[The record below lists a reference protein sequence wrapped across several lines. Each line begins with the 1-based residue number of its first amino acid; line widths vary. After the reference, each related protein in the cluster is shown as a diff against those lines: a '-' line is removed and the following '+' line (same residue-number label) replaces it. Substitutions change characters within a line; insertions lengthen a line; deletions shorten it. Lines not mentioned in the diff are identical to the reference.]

1 MFAYLRALKE
11 AGGLVYEVGGT
22 VRDRLMGHPPKDRDY
37 IVCRLTIKQLT
48 QILAPFGKVAQVG
61 QAFGVVKFTPHQ
73 TPSQV
78 IDFSLPRK
86 ERSTGVGHRDFE
98 VDFDPS
104 LPVEAD
110 LARRDFTINAMAMMM
125 DTEDITDPFG
135 GRRDLEAKLLRQ
147 VFPKAFEEDP
157 LRLLRAIQFAARF
170 GLAIEDETWASMKKN
185 AKLIES
191 VSPERIAE
199 EIRKLFLAH
208 KPSAG
213 FDLMGEC
220 GLLAHIFPEVDA
232 IKGIEQDKQ
241 PGDDV
246 YGHTMRSLDAARSDH
261 AITNRGNIELMFS
274 VLLHDIGKSQT
285 SRYHEPSKRI
295 VFFGHQMASA
305 RMARKILKRLR
316 VETIGVNPKN
326 VVNLIENHMFETKAF
341 FSDKAIRRFINKVGK
356 DHIFMLIDLRLAD
369 NRGGKH
375 PQGIKGVEK
384 LRKRIQEELDKKPPF
399 GPGDLAVDGHDI
411 MEAGVP
417 EGPMIGAILGEL
429 VDAVLD
435 DPNLNTREQLLAL
448 VANLSQ
454 NSAELLE
461 QWKKKRSESGK
472 KSSQNLEGAGK
483 GAPQHK

>member
-1 MFAYLRALKE
+1 MTVAFCFPLTAPLCEAQLVEAYLLNTINVQTTLATKALRVVMA
-11 AGGLVYEVGGT
+11 AGS
-22 VRDRLMGHPPKDRDY
+22 
-37 IVCRLTIKQLT
+37 
-48 QILAPFGKVAQVG
+48 AQV
-61 QAFGVVKFTPHQ
+61 V
-73 TPSQV
+73 
-78 IDFSLPRK
+78 DFSLPRR

-98 VDFDPS
+98 VDFDPN

-110 LARRDFTINAMAMMM
+110 LGRRDFTINAMAMNIE
-125 DTEDITDPFG
+125 TEEIVDPFG
-135 GRRDLEAKLLRQ
+135 GRRDLESKTLRQ

-157 LRLLRAIQFAARF
+157 LRLLRAVQFAARF
-170 GLAIEDETWASMKKN
+170 GLSIEDQTWASMKKN
-185 AKLIES
+185 AELIAS

-213 FDLMGEC
+213 FDLMGSC
-220 GLLAHIFPEVDA
+220 GLLAHIFPELEA

-246 YGHTMRSLDAARSDH
+246 YGHTMRALDAARSDH
-261 AITNRGNIELMFS
+261 AIQNRGNLELMFS

-285 SRYHEPSKRI
+285 SRYHEPAQRV

-316 VETIGVNPKN
+316 IETIGVNPTN
-326 VVNLIENHMFETKAF
+326 VVRLIENHMFETKAF

-399 GPGDLAVDGHDI
+399 GPADLAIDGHDI
-411 MEAGVP
+411 MDAGVP
-417 EGPMIGAILGEL
+417 EGPMIGAVLSGL

-435 DPNLNTREQLLAL
+435 DPALNTREQLLAL
-448 VANLSQ
+448 VANLSE
-454 NSAELLE
+454 NPERLLE
-461 QWKKKRSESGK
+461 QWKKKKSESGK
-472 KSSQNLEGAGK
+472 KTSQNQEDAGK
-483 GAPQHK
+483 GPPPHK